1 MKIAVSAVVVFG
13 TLCLL
18 PAAPSARAAVPSADA
33 AEPAAGAAQP
43 AASGVLFDAG
53 EAEAALD
60 IVAARAAGRPVS
72 EAQFERLFAT
82 EGFRKLEA
90 CERERKRPFDR
101 AEFRTF
107 LQAPETVARLA
118 DLRRTLDAWKALGTD
133 SARRRAAAY
142 LPPGTT
148 IDARVYPVVK
158 PRTNSFVYF
167 DGERPVIFDYLDPAK
182 SVAQFENGLAHDLL
196 HFGMDAA
203 CDFSK
208 DAWFAALPEASRNAV
223 VDVRRLEEGLAVI
236 AAAGGPDVHPSATTS
251 AADRGRWDRDAAQV
265 KENAA
270 TLAAFISGVADG
282 RISGEERSETAMRYY
297 PNQGLWYTVGYAVAS
312 TIERA
317 YGRERTVAAFCD
329 PRGLLPTYEAAAA
342 KLGDPALPHWPAD
355 LVARLSRRD
364 APTAPRP

>member
-1 MKIAVSAVVVFG
+1 MKIAVPAVVVFG

-18 PAAPSARAAVPSADA
+18 PAAPSARAA
-33 AEPAAGAAQP
+33 EPAASDVA
-43 AASGVLFDAG
+43 LDAG

-60 IVAARAAGRPVS
+60 IVATRAAGRPVA

-82 EGFRKLEA
+82 EGFRRLEA
-90 CERERKRPFDR
+90 CERRRDRPFDR
-101 AEFRTF
+101 AEFRSF
-107 LQAPETVARLA
+107 LQAPETVARLGE
-118 DLRRTLDAWKALGTD
+118 LRRTLDAWEALGTA
-133 SARRRAAAY
+133 SAWRRAAAY
-142 LPPGTT
+142 LPAGAKVS
-148 IDARVYPVVK
+148 ARVFPVVK
-158 PRTNSFVYF
+158 PRDNSFVDYE
-167 DGERPVIFDYLDPAK
+167 GGAPAIFDNLDPRK

-208 DAWFAALPEASRNAV
+208 DAWFAALPQASRNAV

-251 AADRGRWDRDAAQV
+251 AADRARWDRDAAQV
-265 KENAA
+265 KQNAA

-297 PNQGLWYTVGYAVAS
+297 PDQGLWYTVGYAVAS

-329 PRGLLPTYEAAAA
+329 ARDLLSTYEAAAA
-342 KLGDPALPHWPAD
+342 KLGDPKLPHWPAD
-355 LVARLSRRD
+355 LVARVSRR
-364 APTAPRP
+364 P